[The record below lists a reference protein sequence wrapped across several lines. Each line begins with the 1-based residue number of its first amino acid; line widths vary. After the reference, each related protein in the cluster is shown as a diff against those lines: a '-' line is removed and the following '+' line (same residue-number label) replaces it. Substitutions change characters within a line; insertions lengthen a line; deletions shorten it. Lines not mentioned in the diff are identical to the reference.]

1 MSKQQLADQ
10 TAQKN
15 GFDYAVYLGERDGA
29 SVFIA
34 GSNVPADTGLPLFI
48 LIDDQNNV
56 MSDFTLDYM
65 DMVKE

>member
-15 GFDYAVYLGERDGA
+15 GFDYAVYLGERDGS
-29 SVFIA
+29 SVFM
-34 GSNVPADTGLPLFI
+34 GERSVPADTGLPLVI

-56 MSDFTLDYM
+56 KSDFTLDYM